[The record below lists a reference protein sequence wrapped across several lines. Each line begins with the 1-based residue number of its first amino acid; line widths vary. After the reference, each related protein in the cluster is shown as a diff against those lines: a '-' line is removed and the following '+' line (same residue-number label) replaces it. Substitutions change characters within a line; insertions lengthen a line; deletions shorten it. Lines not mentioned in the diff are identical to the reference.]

1 MANDFMCYEEYELML
16 FFINNHF
23 TFIVFAV
30 FTVFTVFYSDFK
42 GRIGGKCEARNFFI
56 FLRSS

>member
-1 MANDFMCYEEYELML
+1 MCYEEYELML

>member
-16 FFINNHF
+16 VFINNHF

-30 FTVFTVFYSDFK
+30 FTVFYSDFK
-42 GRIGGKCEARNFFI
+42 GRMGGRCEARNFFI
-56 FLRSS
+56 FLGSS